1 MTSPNQPFLS
11 STLGELPLCSGWV
24 NSTDPGQLVESLFE
38 QEPDLPG
45 VIVMEDAQIFGVIS
59 RRRFYECLS
68 KGFGQE
74 IFLKRSIKVFISQMS
89 GRHFLQLSFTDSVQQ
104 AMQMALSRS
113 LDDWYEPIVVVA
125 PGQEQPATQQFFLLG
140 FDSLLLAQFEI
151 LTIANW
157 EIQQQA
163 LTLSEERQKGN
174 DYAKLLEQ
182 QQGIIQERNQL
193 LERNQAEL
201 LRRSQQINQLNQRF
215 CKIGHLLSVE
225 GKKAFQA
232 TFESANAICRS
243 MGLIVNNGRL
253 LHEELDTVRT
263 TSKLIE
269 KVSQQVRHLA
279 IQAAI
284 VANQDGTKMAGF
296 SYITEEIRKL
306 GTQTYEAGR
315 QMEAIA
321 SRLESRIQELT
332 DSAQTGTSVARA
344 LIGKIENAQIALSE
358 LEELVQFEAS
368 GVLDVANSE
377 RKMVNGTSEKN
388 ASFVQRIELL
398 EDTLSELKELAKQKD
413 LKVIPAR
420 DQPILKHNRSAI
432 NG

>member
-11 STLGELPLCSGWV
+11 STLGELPLCRCWI

-45 VIVMEDAQIFGVIS
+45 VIIMEDTRLLGVVS
-59 RRRFYECLS
+59 RRRFYECLG

-74 IFLKRSIKVFISQMS
+74 IFLKRSIQVFLNQMS
-89 GRHFLQLSFTDSVQQ
+89 GGRFLQLAFTDSVQQ

-113 LDDWYEPIVVVA
+113 LEDWYEPIVVVA
-125 PGQEQPATQQFFLLG
+125 PGQEPPTTQQFFLLG

-163 LTLSEERQKGN
+163 LTLAEERQKSHES
-174 DYAKLLEQ
+174 AQLLEKQ
-182 QQGIIQERNQL
+182 QLLIQERNQL

-201 LRRSQQINQLNQRF
+201 LRRSQQLNQLNQRF

-232 TFESANAICRS
+232 TFESANAICRN

-284 VANQDGTKMAGF
+284 VANQDGTKMTGF

-306 GTQTYEAGR
+306 GTRTFEAGR
-315 QMEAIA
+315 QMESIA

-332 DSAQTGTSVARA
+332 DSAQTGTSVARS
-344 LIGKIENAQIALSE
+344 LIGKIESAQIALTE
-358 LEELVQFEAS
+358 LEKLVQIEAS
-368 GVLDVANSE
+368 GVLESASSDKKIA
-377 RKMVNGTSEKN
+377 NGTSEI
-388 ASFVQRIELL
+388 APSFVQRIELL
-398 EDTLSELKELAKQKD
+398 EDTLYELKELAKQKD
-413 LKVIPAR
+413 SKVIPGEN
-420 DQPILKHNRSAI
+420 QPILNPNQSAI